1 MSSYQFVQ
9 WPDERKTLN
18 ESGNFRLKKNGF
30 KTFTVNGSCFCSQ
43 HPIKTCILPIAA
55 AMPLRARLPCLGAV
69 SGSLELI
76 PYRICRFLLCL
87 VHLVHE
93 LFTGYWNLATFTSP
107 GGRDRE
113 ERVYWNVG
121 PMIFWYVSA
130 TVLVREREPQDK
142 SISLGSL
149 VFFCFFELFGVGVW
163 PPCFKIPVLIS
174 HLVIYQLRHV
184 FISKAYKS
192 MHVHI
197 TTVLRNIWW
206 VKGCSCLVASC
217 CNLLTWE
224 CMHINLILTY
234 DRKRYNLLWD
244 SITGCTNRQLSWT
257 VWGKHEGAAKII
269 LLERP

>member
-9 WPDERKTLN
+9 WPDERKTWN

-76 PYRICRFLLCL
+76 PYRIYRFLLCL
-87 VHLVHE
+87 VHLVHK
-93 LFTGYWNLATFTSP
+93 LFTGCWNLATFTSP
-107 GGRDRE
+107 GGRDLE
-113 ERVYWNVG
+113 EKVYWNLG

-130 TVLVREREPQDK
+130 TILVRERGPQDK
-142 SISLGSL
+142 SISFKFFFSL
-149 VFFCFFELFGVGVW
+149 NFWSRSMVTMLQDSSFDITL
-163 PPCFKIPVLIS
+163 S
-174 HLVIYQLRHV
+174 IYQLRHV

-206 VKGCSCLVASC
+206 VKGCSCLVARC
-217 CNLLTWE
+217 CNCNLLTWV

-234 DRKRYNLLWD
+234 DRKRYNLFWD
-244 SITGCTNRQLSWT
+244 SFTGCTNRWLSWT